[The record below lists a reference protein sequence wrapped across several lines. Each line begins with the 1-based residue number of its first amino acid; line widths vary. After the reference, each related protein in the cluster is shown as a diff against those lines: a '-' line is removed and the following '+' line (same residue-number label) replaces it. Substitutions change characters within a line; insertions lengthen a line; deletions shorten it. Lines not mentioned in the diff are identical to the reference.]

1 MACLLDF
8 CVARGRGVSFFR
20 AVPPLARSSMRLFS
34 DQSPDATP
42 QTASL
47 ETYPGPMPAYRAK
60 RAAGLLKVDP
70 MQELA
75 VEKLQALHRALLSYR
90 PEPPAAPG
98 TGWRA
103 FLGLNPHRDAPK
115 PPRGL
120 YIYGGVGRGKS
131 MLMDLF
137 FETSSITARRR
148 VHFHAFMQ
156 EVHDRLYKHR
166 TEKILDPLVT
176 LAAEIAR
183 EATLLCFD
191 EFQVT
196 DIADAMIL
204 GRLFEALFAAGVVVV
219 ATSNRPPDDL
229 YKDGLQRERFVPFIA
244 TIKEELDV
252 LELDNGRD
260 YRLMRLIGRPVYYS
274 PLDEATAKSLE
285 ETFAELTDDTRPT
298 PLVLEV
304 KKREVRVPRQAMG
317 VAWFDFT
324 DLCGKPLGA
333 VDYLAIAERFESIVI
348 SNVPKLGPEN
358 RNEAKRFNTLVDTL
372 YEAKVHVVMSAAA
385 PPAELYTEG
394 DGAFEFERTVSR
406 LMEMQSIDYISSR
419 RSQPHAA
426 RDARDAQHSDVLA
439 GPDVSR

>member
-1 MACLLDF
+1 M
-8 CVARGRGVSFFR
+8 G
-20 AVPPLARSSMRLFS
+20 LFS
-34 DQSPDATP
+34 AQSSDATP
-42 QTASL
+42 QIATL

-60 RAAGLLKVDP
+60 RAQGLLKVDP

-90 PEPPAAPG
+90 PEPPATPG
-98 TGWRA
+98 AGWRA

-131 MLMDLF
+131 MLMDLL

-156 EVHDRLYKHR
+156 EVHDRLYRHR
-166 TEKILDPLVT
+166 TEKIADPLVV

-229 YKDGLQRERFVPFIA
+229 YKDGLQRERFLPFIA
-244 TIKEELDV
+244 MIKDELDV

-260 YRLMRLIGRPVYYS
+260 YRLMRLIGRPVYYA
-274 PLDEATAKSLE
+274 PLGEASARALE
-285 ETFAELTDDTRPT
+285 EAFAELTDDTRPE
-298 PLVLEV
+298 PMVIEV
-304 KKREVRVPRQAMG
+304 KKRPVRVPRQAMG
-317 VAWFDFT
+317 VAWFDFA
-324 DLCGKPLGA
+324 DLCGQPLGA
-333 VDYLAIAERFESIVI
+333 VDYLAIAARFESIVI
-348 SNVPKLGPEN
+348 SNVPKLGPDN
-358 RNEAKRFNTLVDTL
+358 RNEAKRFNTLIDAL
-372 YEAKVHVVMSAAA
+372 YEAKVHVVLSAAA

-406 LMEMQSIDYISSR
+406 LMEMQSIEYISSR
-419 RSQPHAA
+419 RSQPPTGP
-426 RDARDAQHSDVLA
+426 DTRDAQHSELLA
-439 GPDVSR
+439 GPGVSR

>member
-1 MACLLDF
+1 
-8 CVARGRGVSFFR
+8 
-20 AVPPLARSSMRLFS
+20 MRLFS
-34 DQSPDATP
+34 EPPPDTLPPTAT
-42 QTASL
+42 L
-47 ETYPGPMPAYRAK
+47 ETHPGPMPAYRAK
-60 RAAGLLKVDP
+60 RAAGQLKPDP

-98 TGWRA
+98 KGWRA

-115 PPRGL
+115 PPRGM

-137 FETSSITARRR
+137 FETSSVPARRR

-156 EVHDRLYKHR
+156 EMHDRLYKHR
-166 TEKILDPLVT
+166 TEKITDPLVV

-219 ATSNRPPDDL
+219 ATSNRQPDDL
-229 YKDGLQRERFVPFIA
+229 YKDGLQRERFLPFIA
-244 TIKEELDV
+244 MIKEELDV

-274 PLDEATAKSLE
+274 PLDAASAQALE
-285 ETFAELTDDTRPT
+285 ETFAELTDDTKPT
-298 PLVLEV
+298 PAVIEV
-304 KKREVRVPRQAMG
+304 KKRQVRVPRQAMS
-317 VAWFDFT
+317 VAWFDFA
-324 DLCGKPLGA
+324 DLCGQPLGA
-333 VDYLAIAERFESIVI
+333 ADYLAIAEQFESIVI
-348 SNVPKLGPEN
+348 ANVPKLGPEN
-358 RNEAKRFNTLVDTL
+358 RDQAKRFNTLIDAL
-372 YEAKVHVVMSAAA
+372 YEAKVHVVISAAA
-385 PPAELYTEG
+385 LPGELYTAG

-419 RSQPHAA
+419 RSQPHAS
-426 RDARDAQHSDVLA
+426 RDTRDAQHSELLA
-439 GPDVSR
+439 GPGVSR

>member
-1 MACLLDF
+1 
-8 CVARGRGVSFFR
+8 
-20 AVPPLARSSMRLFS
+20 MRLFS

-60 RAAGLLKVDP
+60 RAAGLLKPDP

-75 VEKLQALHRALLSYR
+75 VEKLQALHRALLSYK
-90 PEPPAAPG
+90 PEAPATPG
-98 TGWRA
+98 AGWRA
-103 FLGLNPHRDAPK
+103 FLGLNPHKDAPK
-115 PPRGL
+115 PPRGM

-137 FETSSITARRR
+137 FETNSIRARRR

-156 EVHDRLYKHR
+156 EMHDRLYALR
-166 TEKILDPLVT
+166 TDKIVDPLVT
-176 LAAEIAR
+176 LAAKIAR
-183 EATLLCFD
+183 ETTLLCFD

-204 GRLFEALFAAGVVVV
+204 SRLFEALFAAGVVVV

-229 YKDGLQRERFVPFIA
+229 YKDGLQRERFLPFIA
-244 TIKEELDV
+244 MIKDELDV

-274 PLDEATAKSLE
+274 PLDDATAKALE
-285 ETFAELTDDTRPT
+285 EAFSELTDDTRPT
-298 PLVLEV
+298 PAVIEV
-304 KKREVRVPRQAMG
+304 KKREVKVPRQAMG

-324 DLCGKPLGA
+324 DLCDQPLGPA
-333 VDYLAIAERFESIVI
+333 DYLAIAERFESIVI

-358 RNEAKRFNTLVDTL
+358 RNQAKRFNTLIDTL

-419 RSQPHAA
+419 RSPSPAGA
-426 RDARDAQHSDVLA
+426 DGRDAQHSELLA
-439 GPDVSR
+439 GPGVSR

>member
-1 MACLLDF
+1 
-8 CVARGRGVSFFR
+8 
-20 AVPPLARSSMRLFS
+20 MRLFS
-34 DQSPDATP
+34 DQSPDTTP
-42 QTASL
+42 QTATL

-60 RAAGLLKVDP
+60 RAAALLKPDP

-90 PEPPAAPG
+90 PEAPSTPG
-98 TGWRA
+98 IGWRA

-115 PPRGL
+115 PPRGM

-137 FETSSITARRR
+137 FETSSVTARRR

-156 EVHDRLYKHR
+156 EVHDRLYRHR
-166 TEKILDPLVT
+166 TEKIADPLVL

-219 ATSNRPPDDL
+219 ATSNREPDDL
-229 YKDGLQRERFVPFIA
+229 YKDGLQRERFLPFIA
-244 TIKEELDV
+244 MIKDELDV

-260 YRLMRLIGRPVYYS
+260 YRLMRLIGRPVYYA
-274 PLDEATAKSLE
+274 PLDAASAKSLE
-285 ETFAELTDDTRPT
+285 ETFAELTDDTKPT
-298 PLVLEV
+298 AAVIEV
-304 KKREVRVPRQAMG
+304 KKRQVRVPRQAMG

-324 DLCGKPLGA
+324 DLCGQPLGPA
-333 VDYLAIAERFESIVI
+333 DYLAIAERFESIVI
-348 SNVPKLGPEN
+348 ANVPKLGPDN
-358 RNEAKRFNTLVDTL
+358 RDQAKRFNTLVDTL
-372 YEAKVHVVMSAAA
+372 YEAKVHVVISAAA
-385 PPAELYTEG
+385 PAAELYTEG
-394 DGAFEFERTVSR
+394 DGAFEFQRTVSR

-419 RSQPHAA
+419 RSASRASQ
-426 RDARDAQHSDVLA
+426 DTRDAQHSELLA
-439 GPDVSR
+439 GPGVSR

>member
-1 MACLLDF
+1 
-8 CVARGRGVSFFR
+8 
-20 AVPPLARSSMRLFS
+20 MRLFS
-34 DQSPDATP
+34 DQAPEAVPENAT
-42 QTASL
+42 L
-47 ETYPGPMPAYRAK
+47 ETFPGPMPAYRAK
-60 RAAGLLKVDP
+60 RAAGGLKPDP

-75 VEKLQALHRALLSYR
+75 VEKLQSLHRALLSYR
-90 PEPPAAPG
+90 PEPPAAPA

-115 PPRGL
+115 APRGL

-137 FETSSITARRR
+137 FETSSVRARRR

-166 TEKILDPLVT
+166 TEKIADPLVI

-219 ATSNRPPDDL
+219 ATSNREPDDL
-229 YKDGLQRERFVPFIA
+229 YKDGLQRERFLPFIA
-244 TIKEELDV
+244 MIKDELDV

-260 YRLMRLIGRPVYYS
+260 YRLMRLHGRPVYYS
-274 PLDEATAKSLE
+274 PLDEAAARGLE
-285 ETFAELTDDTRPT
+285 ETFAELTDDTKPT

-304 KKREVRVPRQAMG
+304 KKHPVRVPRQAVG

-324 DLCGKPLGA
+324 DLCAQPLGA
-333 VDYLAIAERFESIVI
+333 GDYLAIAERFESIVI
-348 SNVPKLGPEN
+348 ANVPKLGPAN
-358 RNEAKRFNTLVDTL
+358 RNEAKRFNTLIDAL

-385 PPAELYTEG
+385 PPADLYTEG

-419 RSQPHAA
+419 RNRAYVPQDT
-426 RDARDAQHSDVLA
+426 RDAEHSELLA
-439 GPDVSR
+439 GPGVSR